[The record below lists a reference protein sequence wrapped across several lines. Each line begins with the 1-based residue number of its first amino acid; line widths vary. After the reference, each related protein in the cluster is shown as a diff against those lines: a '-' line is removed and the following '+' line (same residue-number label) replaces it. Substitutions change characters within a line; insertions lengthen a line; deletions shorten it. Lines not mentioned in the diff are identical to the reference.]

1 MKPSALR
8 ELSVDELKL
17 KDQDLIQLT
26 AAARAGGS
34 RWEAIAAC
42 GVNSCTD
49 LGGVIYRIT
58 GETGA
63 EPLFYAT
70 RYAVEPLTGT
80 QRRYTP
86 LTWACPRYGQQVTD
100 RAPAAAGPP
109 SCGTAMPWLVPA
121 WPGTRPPMTSGAAI
135 SCRA

>member
-1 MKPSALR
+1 MPDQ
-8 ELSVDELKL
+8 ELVR
-17 KDQDLIQLT
+17 LT

-63 EPLFYAT
+63 ELLFYAT

-86 LTWACPRYGQQVTD
+86 LTWACPRCGQQVTD
-100 RAPAAAGPP
+100 RAPAAAGLP

>member
-1 MKPSALR
+1 MDEPLTELASCFGR
-8 ELSVDELKL
+8 EARLPDQELVR
-17 KDQDLIQLT
+17 LT

-34 RWEAIAAC
+34 RWEAIAAG

-80 QRRYTP
+80 QRRAAGHRP
-86 LTWACPRYGQQVTD
+86 RPGRPACPR
-100 RAPAAAGPP
+100 AARPCPGLCPPGP
-109 SCGTAMPWLVPA
+109 G
-121 WPGTRPPMTSGAAI
+121 PGR
-135 SCRA
+135 R